1 MDKRIQVSIRY
12 KGKHFIIGDE
22 FKTEEYDGSLT
33 LGQFIGNYID
43 ETLDFLEQRESE
55 GDSGE

>member
-1 MDKRIQVSIRY
+1 MEKRIQVSIRY

-33 LGQFIGNYID
+33 LGQFIGNYIHD
-43 ETLDFLEQRESE
+43 QLDYLEARESD